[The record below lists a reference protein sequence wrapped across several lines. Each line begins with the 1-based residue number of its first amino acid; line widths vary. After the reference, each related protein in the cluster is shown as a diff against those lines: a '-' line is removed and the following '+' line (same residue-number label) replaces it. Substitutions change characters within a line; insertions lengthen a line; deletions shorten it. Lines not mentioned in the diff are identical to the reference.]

1 MMAKGGMGNL
11 MKQAQKMQQKMMQM
25 QEELANREVSAQA
38 GGGMVE
44 ATVNGRGELLGLR
57 LEPEVIDPD
66 DAEMLVRP
74 GRGRR
79 GRGPA
84 PGPADDAGRNG
95 QSHRRDEYPRFDVA
109 PDGELC
115 TPAQCKS

>member
-1 MMAKGGMGNL
+1 MMPKGGMGNL

-57 LEPEVIDPD
+57 LEPEVIDPE
-66 DAEMLVRP
+66 DAEMLCDLVVAAVGEAQRRAQQMMQEEMSKITGGMNIP
-74 GRGRR
+74 GMM
-79 GRGPA
+79 
-84 PGPADDAGRNG
+84 
-95 QSHRRDEYPRFDVA
+95 
-109 PDGELC
+109 
-115 TPAQCKS
+115 